1 MVHLAALPRFPSWCL
16 MDPALEHRRLE
27 ERLADLE
34 SRLAHH
40 ERMAEEMSDVIF
52 AQGQT
57 IDRLTAQMRRMRDRV
72 EAAEYAIASPQDDR
86 PPPHY

>member
-1 MVHLAALPRFPSWCL
+1 
-16 MDPALEHRRLE
+16 
-27 ERLADLE
+27 
-34 SRLAHH
+34 
-40 ERMAEEMSDVIF
+40 MSEVIF

-57 IDRLTAQMRRMRDRV
+57 IDRLTAQMKRMRDRV

>member
-1 MVHLAALPRFPSWCL
+1 MVHLAAPQPSSLPDRCP
-16 MDPALEHRRLE
+16 MDPALEHP
-27 ERLADLE
+27 LADLE

-40 ERMAEEMSDVIF
+40 ERMAEEMSEVIF

-57 IDRLTAQMRRMRDRV
+57 IDRLTAQLKRMRDRV
-72 EAAEYAIASPQDDR
+72 EAAEYAIASPQDER

>member
-1 MVHLAALPRFPSWCL
+1 

>member
-1 MVHLAALPRFPSWCL
+1 
-16 MDPALEHRRLE
+16 MDSALEHRRLE

-34 SRLAHH
+34 SRLAHY

>member
-1 MVHLAALPRFPSWCL
+1 MVHLAARFPYPDRCL
-16 MDPALEHRRLE
+16 MDPALEQ
-27 ERLADLE
+27 RLADLE

-40 ERMAEEMSDVIF
+40 ERMAEEMSEVIF

-57 IDRLTAQMRRMRDRV
+57 IDRLTAQLKRMRDRV